1 MVLVDRHVAPA
12 QDPLALDAHV
22 ALDHVL
28 ELGPDRRVVRE
39 EAHADPVLAGR
50 RQLDAGDGAQERVG
64 ELDEDARAVARADVG
79 ALGPAVL
86 EVVQRLERAADD
98 LVGLLVVQAR
108 HHGDAAGVVLEP
120 GVVEALCLGR
130 RGVVRHLE
138 VPVGGQQD
146 CEVAA

>member
-1 MVLVDRHVAPA
+1 MPTPYWPGGGSSTPA
-12 QDPLALDAHV
+12 T
-22 ALDHVL
+22 
-28 ELGPDRRVVRE
+28 R
-39 EAHADPVLAGR
+39 
-50 RQLDAGDGAQERVG
+50 AQERVG